1 MPKYEVE
8 LQDAK
13 DAALVT
19 TTIVTA
25 DNPADAAAQLRG
37 KGYVLRVNEAAAA
50 RGLGKL
56 NEIRI
61 ESVPGLREIL
71 PFSKQLAVM
80 IKAGISIRDAIEGI
94 AEQQTN
100 QRFKKMLLQIR
111 SDVEAGQSF
120 SAALGKHPQTFTAM
134 YVNMVRASEMSGT
147 FAHMLGRICS
157 YLEQQDE
164 TRRMVR
170 GAMAY
175 PIVLFTLSM
184 GALVFLLTWVLP
196 KFLTV
201 FKGHEKNLP
210 GTTKALMA
218 LSNFMVTQ
226 WHMLILG
233 FLVFIVGFIIFVRS
247 PGGKIAWH
255 SFVLRVPV
263 IRKMLRALYI
273 TRGLQAFGELIN
285 AGVPIL
291 DALKLTCDISGN
303 IRYKALWKKVAE
315 TVREG
320 GKIVQELQGNNLL
333 PKSVVQMIAAGEES
347 GRLGEV
353 LSDISEYYE
362 VELKATIK
370 TVTGMIEPMMICFMG
385 AVIGFIALSIITPI
399 FQMQKIMAGG
409 G

>member
-1 MPKYEVE
+1 MPRYEVE
-8 LQDAK
+8 LQDTK
-13 DAALVT
+13 DAGLVT

-25 DNPADAAAQLRG
+25 DNSADAATQMRG
-37 KGYVLRVNEAAAA
+37 KGYVLRVNEVTAPS
-50 RGLGKL
+50 GFSKIS
-56 NEIRI
+56 EIRL
-61 ESVPGLREIL
+61 ESAPGLKDVL
-71 PFSKQLAVM
+71 AFSKQLAVM

-94 AEQQTN
+94 AEQQVN

-120 SAALGKHPQTFTAM
+120 SASLAKHPGTFNSM

-157 YLEQQDE
+157 YLEQQDA

-170 GAMAY
+170 GALAY
-175 PIVLFTLSM
+175 PIVLFTLSI

-210 GTTKALMA
+210 GPTKALMA

-226 WHMLILG
+226 WHFLLLG
-233 FLVFIVGFIIFVRS
+233 IFVFIIVFIIFVRS

-255 SFVLRVPV
+255 TFVLKVPV
-263 IRKMLRALYI
+263 IKKMLRALYI

-303 IRYKALWKKVAE
+303 IRYQNLWRKVGT

-362 VELKATIK
+362 EELKGTIK

-385 AVIGFIALSIITPI
+385 GVIGFIALSIITPI

-409 G
+409 